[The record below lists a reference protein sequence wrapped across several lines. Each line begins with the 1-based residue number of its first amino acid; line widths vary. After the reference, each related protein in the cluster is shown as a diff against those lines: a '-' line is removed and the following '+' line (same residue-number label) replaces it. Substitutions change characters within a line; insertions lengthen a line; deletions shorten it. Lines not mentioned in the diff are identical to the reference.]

1 MPFRDIVGH
10 RRLVGLVARSIRR
23 GTLPP
28 SLILAGPEGVGKR
41 LLAVATAQA
50 LNCQSPRTADPDSNQ
65 TGGPEGPHYVWE
77 IDACGVCPPCSKI
90 ARGIHPDVIVVE
102 PGDTGTL

>member
-10 RRLVGLVARSIRR
+10 RRLVSLVARSIHR

-41 LLAVATAQA
+41 LLAV
-50 LNCQSPRTADPDSNQ
+50 S
-65 TGGPEGPHYVWE
+65 TGKRSTV
-77 IDACGVCPPCSKI
+77 
-90 ARGIHPDVIVVE
+90 
-102 PGDTGTL
+102 

>member
-28 SLILAGPEGVGKR
+28 SLIFAGPEGVGKR
-41 LLAVATAQA
+41 LLAVATAQS
-50 LNCQSPRTADPDSNQ
+50 LNCQSPRTPDQDDDPERV
-65 TGGPEGPHYVWE
+65 GLHE
-77 IDACGVCPPCSKI
+77 IDACGMCGPCSKI

-102 PGDTGTL
+102 PGDTGTIKI